1 MKKRAL
7 LLFSLVLVISLFAP
21 MGGESASA
29 AFSYKKG
36 DILITDSTSSK
47 GITGHTAIFIGGG
60 KVLHTSGWKSE
71 PYPTVMKIKDW
82 EKRYKKRVKVLR
94 HKNAKT
100 AAKAADQ
107 AVKAFKG
114 KKIKYLITTNPK
126 NIKKTYCSE
135 LVWYSYWKA
144 GVTYKISHYSGKNGK
159 TTWITP
165 ATILPYDY
173 LDSKDFK
180 KNGFKLVDKKY

>member
-1 MKKRAL
+1 MKKIAS
-7 LLFSLVLVISLFAP
+7 LLFSFTLAIGLFYP
-21 MGGESASA
+21 TQQDTASA

-36 DILITDSTSSK
+36 DILITDRTSSK
-47 GITGHTAIFIGGG
+47 GVTGHTAIYIGNNQ
-60 KVLHTSGWKSE
+60 VLHTSGWKSE
-71 PYPTVMKIKDW
+71 PYPTVMTLSKW
-82 EKRYKKRVKVLR
+82 VKRYDKRVKVLR
-94 HKNAKT
+94 YKSSKVAG
-100 AAKAADQ
+100 KAADQ

-114 KKIKYLITTNPK
+114 KKIKYSITTNPK
-126 NIKKTYCSE
+126 NISKTYCSE

-165 ATILPYDY
+165 AVIMPYDY

-180 KNGFKLVDKKY
+180 KNGFTLVDKKY

>member
-1 MKKRAL
+1 MKKIAL
-7 LLFSLVLVISLFAP
+7 LLFSFTLAIGLFYP
-21 MGGESASA
+21 TNQDTASA

-36 DILITDSTSSK
+36 DILITDRTSSK
-47 GITGHTAIFIGGG
+47 GITGHTAIYIG
-60 KVLHTSGWKSE
+60 KNQVLHTSGWKSE
-71 PYPTVMKIKDW
+71 PHPKVMSLSSW
-82 EKRYKKRVKVLR
+82 LKRYDKRVKVLR
-94 HKNAKT
+94 YKSSKVAG
-100 AAKAADQ
+100 KAADQ

-114 KKIKYLITTNPK
+114 KKIKYSITTNPK
-126 NIKKTYCSE
+126 NISKTYCSE

-165 ATILPYDY
+165 AVIMPYDY

-180 KNGFKLVDKKY
+180 KNGFTLVDKKY

>member
-1 MKKRAL
+1 MKKSIS
-7 LLFSLVLVISLFAP
+7 LLFSFVLAIGLFYP
-21 MGGESASA
+21 TSNDTASA

-36 DILITDSTSSK
+36 DILITDRTSSK
-47 GITGHTAIFIGGG
+47 GVTGHAAIYIGDG

-71 PYPTVMKIKDW
+71 PHPKVMTLKKW
-82 EKRYKKRVKVLR
+82 SKRYENRIKVLR
-94 HKNAKT
+94 YKNSKT
-100 AAKAADQ
+100 AAKAANM
-107 AVKAFKG
+107 AVKYFKN
-114 KKIKYLITTNPK
+114 KKIKYAVTANPK
-126 NIKKTYCSE
+126 NISKTYCSE

-165 ATILPYDY
+165 SVILPYDY

>member
-1 MKKRAL
+1 MKKIAL
-7 LLFSLVLVISLFAP
+7 LLFSFTLAIGLFYP
-21 MGGESASA
+21 TNQDTASA

-36 DILITDSTSSK
+36 DILITDRTSSK
-47 GITGHTAIFIGGG
+47 GVTGHTAIYIGND

-71 PYPTVMKIKDW
+71 PDPKVMTIKQW
-82 EKRYKKRVKVLR
+82 SKRYDHRIKVLR
-94 HKNAKT
+94 YKNAKT
-100 AAKAADQ
+100 AKKAADM
-107 AVKAFKG
+107 AVKHFKD
-114 KKIKYLITTNPK
+114 KKIKYAITTNPK
-126 NIKKTYCSE
+126 NISKTYCSE

-165 ATILPYDY
+165 AVIMPYDY

-180 KNGFKLVDKKY
+180 KNGFTLVDKKY